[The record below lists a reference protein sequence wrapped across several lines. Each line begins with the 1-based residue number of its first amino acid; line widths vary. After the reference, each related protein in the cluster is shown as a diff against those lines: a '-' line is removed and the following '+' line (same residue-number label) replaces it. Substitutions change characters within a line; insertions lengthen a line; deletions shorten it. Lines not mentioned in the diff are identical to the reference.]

1 MTILGLVEWLGQGVA
16 AALAGWAAIGL
27 AGRALADRTGAPAL
41 QPVRVRA
48 RRR

>member
-1 MTILGLVEWLGQGVA
+1 MTILGLVEWLGHGVA

-27 AGRALADRTGAPAL
+27 VLAGRDRGAPAL

>member
-1 MTILGLVEWLGQGVA
+1 MTILGLVEWLGHGVA

-27 AGRALADRTGAPAL
+27 AGRTGAPAL
-41 QPVRVRA
+41 RPVRVRA